1 MRAINL
7 VLLVAM
13 VIAPASWAETETDA
27 DRFWPHWRGPMDT
40 GVSPGGDP
48 PIEWSEEKN
57 IRWKVP
63 IPGAGSASPIVW
75 DDRVFVTSSINTGD
89 EDPSAPSAPPS
100 GRRGHPGGVSTSNIL
115 QYDVF
120 ALRRSR
126 GLTGRRATERDDPGS
141 YHERSHKV
149 TQFCPRFCFTQN
161 AHGGL
166 PRGAPKYLVRRPEKR
181 VRTHKQPVDR
191 RSSAD
196 ELPGGRDVH
205 VRVYFLTSQGSCE
218 GQQEPRD
225 DQDQC
230 YFFAHDWFR

>member
-7 VLLVAM
+7 VLVVAM
-13 VIAPASWAETETDA
+13 VIAPASWAETATDA

-40 GVSPGGDP
+40 GVSPEGDP

-120 ALRRSR
+120 ALRRSDGELLWRRTARHERPHEGRHPTGTFASNSAVTDGDRLYAYFGSR
-126 GLTGRRATERDDPGS
+126 GLYAYDFDGNLEW
-141 YHERSHKV
+141 
-149 TQFCPRFCFTQN
+149 
-161 AHGGL
+161 
-166 PRGAPKYLVRRPEKR
+166 EK
-181 VRTHKQPVDR
+181 
-191 RSSAD
+191 A
-196 ELPGGRDVH
+196 
-205 VRVYFLTSQGSCE
+205 
-218 GQQEPRD
+218 
-225 DQDQC
+225 
-230 YFFAHDWFR
+230 